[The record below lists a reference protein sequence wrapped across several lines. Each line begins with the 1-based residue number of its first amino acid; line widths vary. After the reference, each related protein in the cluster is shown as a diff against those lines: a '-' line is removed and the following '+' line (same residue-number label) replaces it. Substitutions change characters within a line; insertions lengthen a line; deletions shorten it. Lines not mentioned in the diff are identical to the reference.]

1 MARVSFPAPFKMVQT
16 ICRVSFAFWRGGVS
30 FLGFCAPDAFFFFF
44 FFLFLRLFRRGIP
57 EHREGDAQ
65 CTGFYLKDALR
76 PLHIG
81 AKGAEHEQQTQH
93 QHHQQQNAHPF

>member
-16 ICRVSFAFWRGGVS
+16 ICRVSFAF
-30 FLGFCAPDAFFFFF
+30 
-44 FFLFLRLFRRGIP
+44 FRRGIP

-65 CTGFYLKDALR
+65 CTGLYLKDALR

-81 AKGAEHEQQTQH
+81 AEGAEHEQQTQY
-93 QHHQQQNAHPF
+93 QHHQQQDTHSF

>member
-1 MARVSFPAPFKMVQT
+1 MGLLCAGR
-16 ICRVSFAFWRGGVS
+16 
-30 FLGFCAPDAFFFFF
+30 FLLFF

-65 CTGFYLKDALR
+65 CTGLYLKDALR

-81 AKGAEHEQQTQH
+81 AEGAEHEQQTQH
-93 QHHQQQNAHPF
+93 QHHQQQDAHSF